1 MTSPTSSEAAQ
12 KDGFDPELRRLALV
26 VLLGAVMTILDTTI
40 ANVAVKTLGTE
51 FKTSLSTI
59 QWVLTAYTLA
69 LSMSIP
75 ITGWAVAR
83 FGAKNMWLLSL
94 VVFISGSVLCG
105 AAWSVGS
112 LIGFR
117 VLQGLGAGMI
127 MPIGQTMLAQ
137 KAGPQRMGRVMAVIA
152 VPAMLAPVLGPVIGG
167 ALIDN
172 FSWRWMFYVNVPLCA
187 IALIA
192 AVRLLPRDTT
202 EAAVRRAAKLDWI
215 GLLLLS
221 PGLAALVYGLAEA
234 GNGDG
239 LSSAKFLIGVSAG
252 AVLVIAFVLYATF
265 IAGDSALVDIRLFR
279 DRNFS
284 IVIAGFFVYVGALF
298 GAMVLLPLYFQVV
311 KHQSPLHS
319 GLMTAPLGLGAMITM
334 PLSGRLS
341 DRVGAK
347 RIALVGLPVMLL
359 GLLAY
364 TQLDADTGTLYLLGA
379 LFVLGLGHG
388 SMMPAMMG
396 GMYRTLERRDV
407 PSATTASN
415 VIMRVGSSVGVAF
428 LAVILQRAI
437 QHQIPGSTGNLGSI
451 SKAPALG
458 AAAAHHLTTLLTRA
472 FDTGFWWAFGIAAIT
487 FIPILL
493 IPRATKPGIQ
503 TKDPEQIPAPV
514 DVA

>member
-1 MTSPTSSEAAQ
+1 MTSPTSPETAQ

-94 VVFISGSVLCG
+94 LIFITGSVLCG

-192 AVRLLPRDTT
+192 AIRLLPRDTAT
-202 EAAVRRAAKLDWI
+202 VETRRSARLDWI
-215 GLLLLS
+215 GLILLS

-234 GNGDG
+234 GNGGG
-239 LSSAKFLIGVSAG
+239 LTSAKFLGGVIVG
-252 AVLVIAFVLYATF
+252 AVLITAFILYATF
-265 IAGDSALVDIRLFR
+265 VARDKALVDVRLFR

-284 IVIAGFFVYVGALF
+284 IVVVGFFLYVGALF

-334 PLSGRLS
+334 PLSGKLS

-347 RIALVGLPVMLL
+347 RIALVGLPIMLL
-359 GLLAY
+359 GLLGY
-364 TQLDADTGTLYLLGA
+364 TQINADTGNVYLLGS

-396 GMYRTLERRDV
+396 GMYRTLNRSQV

-415 VIMRVGSSVGVAF
+415 VIMRVGSSVGVAL

-437 QHQIPGSTGNLGSI
+437 QSEIPGTTGNLGDI
-451 SKAPALG
+451 AKVPALG
-458 AAAAHHLTTLLTRA
+458 QAAAHHLAVQLTHA
-472 FDTGFWWAFGIAAIT
+472 FQTSFWWAFGIAALT

-493 IPRATKPGIQ
+493 IPRATKPGIE